1 MYKDVPNK
9 YTYYFNPCS
18 PWSCQSGSPAVAAV
32 KKFMIIKYIVL
43 LLLYY
48 V

>member
-1 MYKDVPNK
+1 MYKDIPNK

-32 KKFMIIKYIVL
+32 IIYDHQI
-43 LLLYY
+43 YSFTIC
-48 V
+48 